1 VDGLHVFLFSGEDGA
16 NAYLSEPDVPA
27 TARVLCL
34 ELPQLL
40 GFLSELDQEVYTDV
54 VTDPRAGQDWFDE
67 GSRVDLDDLVHL
79 LLGLVSDLR
88 QGPVSP

>member
-1 VDGLHVFLFSGEDGA
+1 
-16 NAYLSEPDVPA
+16 
-27 TARVLCL
+27 
-34 ELPQLL
+34 
-40 GFLSELDQEVYTDV
+40 V